1 MVINDNEIK
10 RKGLMFVLSS
20 PSGAGKTSLSRKLL
34 ELDKELFLSISYTTR
49 PPRPGE
55 IDGEDYFFVNND
67 DFADMQEQNEF
78 LEYAKVFDYYYGTPK
93 KPVKKILDKGRD
105 ILFDID
111 WQGTQQLMNNS
122 KDDLVKVFVL
132 PPSIEELERRLKER
146 NQDDDEII
154 QDDDHDDE
162 LLEPL
167 PDINVGDLI
176 EYDAMQ
182 LPNLIAS
189 SLGGTSL
196 GALED
201 LSFVGSLEKAVPE
214 GPHGL
219 GVDLLVP

>member
-78 LEYAKVFDYYYGTPK
+78 LEYAIVFDYYYGTPK
-93 KPVKKILDKGRD
+93 IPVKNILDKGRD

-146 NQDDDEII
+146 KQDKDEII
-154 QDDDHDDE
+154 QKRMSRASDE
-162 LLEPL
+162 MSHYA
-167 PDINVGDLI
+167 
-176 EYDAMQ
+176 EYDYILVNDNFDKTVEEIISILNAERLKNHRQ
-182 LPNLIAS
+182 IRTQKIVKNLRN
-189 SLGGTSL
+189 SL
-196 GALED
+196 
-201 LSFVGSLEKAVPE
+201 
-214 GPHGL
+214 
-219 GVDLLVP
+219 